1 MGLGCGE
8 IAGGG
13 MSGGIWVVRVFNT
26 GDDGGGRGG
35 DDCSRHPQQVWA
47 NRRNP
52 GDGWWGLQFL
62 TFLQYFWA
70 FKFFKTHFSMSCNS
84 KERVSWAI
92 GGYSWDEQVL

>member
-26 GDDGGGRGG
+26 GDDGGGEGLLQAPTAGLDESPQPRGWTVG
-35 DDCSRHPQQVWA
+35 SD
-47 NRRNP
+47 
-52 GDGWWGLQFL
+52 
-62 TFLQYFWA
+62 FLQYFWV
-70 FKFFKTHFSMSCNS
+70 FKFFKTPLSMSCNL

-92 GGYSWDEQVL
+92 GGYS

>member
-26 GDDGGGRGG
+26 GDDGGGEGLLQASTAGLDKSPQPRGWTVG
-35 DDCSRHPQQVWA
+35 SAVFD
-47 NRRNP
+47 
-52 GDGWWGLQFL
+52 
-62 TFLQYFWA
+62 FLQYFWV
-70 FKFFKTHFSMSCNS
+70 FKFFKTPFSMSCNL

-92 GGYSWDEQVL
+92 GGYS